1 MKRGVD
7 ADAASY
13 VVTKHASLG
22 SDPSHPPPPP
32 KLNYLEKLR
41 LSLPELKFNLHPI
54 HPPPPQRR
62 DVEEDDT
69 PLPTVEEFTK
79 ILLNSPIKSPEL
91 SGKWS
96 LLSEQKKKQYIKWF
110 YSDRSFELDEYWGY
124 NPTKKIYNKDT
135 HKFDTVEDTNY
146 DVYPKS
152 PPIVDKSVTEYF
164 EKFTKESLGIDD
176 MGGGSR
182 HRRRRSIPKSSRKY
196 KKSAKRVFRKKSRS
210 TRRR

>member
-1 MKRGVD
+1 M
-7 ADAASY
+7 
-13 VVTKHASLG
+13 
-22 SDPSHPPPPP
+22 
-32 KLNYLEKLR
+32 
-41 LSLPELKFNLHPI
+41 
-54 HPPPPQRR
+54 
-62 DVEEDDT
+62 EEDAT
-69 PLPTVEEFTK
+69 PLPTVEEFTE

-96 LLSEQKKKQYIKWF
+96 LLSELKKKQYIKWF
-110 YSDRSFELDEYWGY
+110 YSDRSIELDKYWGY

-176 MGGGSR
+176 NTNTDMKGGSR
-182 HRRRRSIPKSSRKY
+182 RRRRRSIPKSSRKY
-196 KKSAKRVFRKKSRS
+196 KKSKRVFRKKSRS